1 VKKERKRSQLKAATI
16 IGKKVLILGEV
27 GTGKT
32 SLIAQ
37 LTEELMRF
45 FKASEITLIDMAPEA
60 IGEVGGKLSAYS
72 PLIRKLKYL
81 SPAKIYAPRVTGA
94 SPRQVVEF
102 AKRNKKAID
111 PLLDEFLRH
120 PTEILI
126 VNDITLYLHVGDLDK
141 IVSCARLAETFLAS
155 AYYGVKLKE
164 DHGTGISS
172 RERQLVEKLQI
183 YMDRVVNL
191 SLS

>member
-1 VKKERKRSQLKAATI
+1 VKKERKRSQLKAAAI

-27 GTGKT
+27 STGKT
-32 SLIAQ
+32 SLIAE

-45 FKASEITLIDMAPEA
+45 SKASEITLIDMAPEA

-72 PLIRKLKYL
+72 PLMRKLKYL
-81 SPAKIYAPRVTGA
+81 SPARIYAPRVTGA

-141 IVSCARLAETFLAS
+141 IVSCVRLAETFLAS
-155 AYYGVKLKE
+155 AYYGVRLKE
-164 DHGTGISS
+164 DYGTGISS
-172 RERQLVEKLQI
+172 RERQLVEKLRI
-183 YMDRVVNL
+183 YMDSVVNL
-191 SLS
+191 SLF